1 MSVCLNPIL
10 LQSRFLS
17 GSIARKSHER
27 FGLVE
32 SRSGAVTFMPFRF
45 QIPLIKPDVRISRI
59 SAFGP
64 RSIHAFAHGR
74 LLVVFSNRT
83 NPSVS

>member
-1 MSVCLNPIL
+1 MTL
-10 LQSRFLS
+10 
-17 GSIARKSHER
+17 
-27 FGLVE
+27 
-32 SRSGAVTFMPFRF
+32 MPFRF

-83 NPSVS
+83 NPSVSWRYPSG

>member
-1 MSVCLNPIL
+1 MALLSPIA
-10 LQSRFLS
+10 QKSRES
-17 GSIARKSHER
+17 

-32 SRSGAVTFMPFRF
+32 SRSGAVTLMPFRF